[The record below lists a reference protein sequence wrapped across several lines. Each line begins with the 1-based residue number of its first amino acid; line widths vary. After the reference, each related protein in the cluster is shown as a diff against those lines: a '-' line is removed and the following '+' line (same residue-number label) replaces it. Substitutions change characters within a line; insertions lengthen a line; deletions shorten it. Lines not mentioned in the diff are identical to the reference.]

1 MIVLCVFGFYMFVLV
16 CVIPTSVL
24 LLSLFCRVI
33 CFVVVIIVSKEEDGV
48 VYHMGIYIIVHC
60 FEKSFLKQFQFEHD

>member
-1 MIVLCVFGFYMFVLV
+1 MIVLCVFVFYMFVLV

-33 CFVVVIIVSKEEDGV
+33 CFVVVIIVSKEEEGV
-48 VYHMGIYIIVHC
+48 VNAYGHM
-60 FEKSFLKQFQFEHD
+60 